1 MPNNSEMNDLKP
13 PPDLWIHGNIEISD
27 LDRMSDADSSTTVGR
42 SGGRGYYDKVA
53 SGTKQY
59 DIAFILAKISSHLK
73 QGSATQLSV

>member
-1 MPNNSEMNDLKP
+1 MPNSEMNDLKP

-27 LDRMSDADSSTTVGR
+27 LDHMSDADSSTTVGR

-59 DIAFILAKISSHLK
+59 DVGFILA
-73 QGSATQLSV
+73 